1 MFANTAL
8 QFPIEPPEWRRSGP
22 FLLLAA
28 LLHAVFVYSVD
39 PWSRH
44 SESEPLPLSVTLTQK
59 PMPLPLA
66 PEKPVSKPLPQ
77 AQAPANPTRERHP
90 PRPTPTPVLAM
101 TPEQQLVATA
111 SAVVAPP
118 APPAPVAAEATSA
131 KASGSAASS
140 TGNALT
146 AARFDAAYL
155 QNPKPNYPALSRRL
169 GEEGKV
175 MLKVR
180 VSSEGKPLNVDLE
193 KSSGFERLDNSAR
206 QAVLGWRFVPAKR
219 GDEAIEATVIVP
231 VSFRL
236 DS

>member
-1 MFANTAL
+1 MAVNPAL
-8 QFPIEPPEWRRSGP
+8 EFPINPPEWRRSGP

-28 LLHAVFVYSVD
+28 LLHAVIVYAVN
-39 PWSRH
+39 PWSGHR
-44 SESEPLPLSVTLTQK
+44 ESEPLPLSVTLTQR
-59 PMPLPLA
+59 PTPLPVA
-66 PEKPVSKPLPQ
+66 PDKPAIKPLPQ
-77 AQAPANPTRERHP
+77 AQATASPTRERP
-90 PRPTPTPVLAM
+90 QPRPSPTPVLAM
-101 TPEQQLVATA
+101 TPEQQPVAAA
-111 SAVVAPP
+111 STVVAPP
-118 APPAPVAAEATSA
+118 APPAPVVADAAP
-131 KASGSAASS
+131 KASTGGATATGSAVS
-140 TGNALT
+140 

-180 VSSEGKPLNVDLE
+180 VSSEGKPLSVDLE

-206 QAVLGWRFVPAKR
+206 QAVQGWRFVPAKR
-219 GDEAIEATVIVP
+219 GDDAIEATVIVP